1 MYVFHVSVGLLG
13 IGHFNRRM
21 SSSSVRHAGCS
32 RAEGSRAEGSRGHVE
47 ERLGDGGT

>member
-1 MYVFHVSVGLLG
+1 M
-13 IGHFNRRM
+13 I
-21 SSSSVRHAGCS
+21 VRHAGGS